1 MKTVPFDDGH
11 VPLRGSKNPVLGVF
25 RHHCGQIASVHQPKG
40 RRSNTRYLVCD
51 DCGTDQCG
59 GKPYQE
65 KISQNTYHTIE
76 ALEAAEQAS
85 QTANDTA
92 NADTQIKPIA
102 KPINEPTAKPL
113 TTAPSAAYTAND
125 EPLKKQTSLAAS
137 LTASLS
143 QKKEADKP
151 LDTAPHAAQTVNQPL
166 ETVTT
171 DLADDLT
178 ENLAQSEPLDE
189 PLAKPLTTTPSAV
202 HTAKTIA
209 PRLEPKPND
218 THKQTVNKPLNQAPN
233 KPAKPMR
240 IGIAAIIGG
249 TIGALLAAVA

>member
-92 NADTQIKPIA
+92 DTDAQIK
-102 KPINEPTAKPL
+102 PTAKPL

-137 LTASLS
+137 LTASLG

-209 PRLEPKPND
+209 ARIEPKPND
-218 THKQTVNKPLNQAPN
+218 TPKQTVNKPLNQAPN

>member
-76 ALEAAEQAS
+76 ALEAAEQAAL
-85 QTANDTA
+85 TANDTV
-92 NADTQIKPIA
+92 NIDTDIK
-102 KPINEPTAKPL
+102 PTAKPL
-113 TTAPSAAYTAND
+113 TTAPSAVYTAND

-143 QKKEADKP
+143 QKKEAAKP

-189 PLAKPLTTTPSAV
+189 PLAKPL
-202 HTAKTIA
+202 
-209 PRLEPKPND
+209 
-218 THKQTVNKPLNQAPN
+218 NQAPN
-233 KPAKPMR
+233 KPDKPMR